1 MALPEIITPTFT
13 IVIPGIKKPVKY
25 RPFLVKEEKL
35 LILASESET
44 LSERVSAC
52 SQVVE
57 NCTFGLYNDKNLTMY
72 QLQYLFLKIK
82 AKSVGTIQ
90 EFNLT
95 CGSCSSSMRYE
106 MNIEDYKIYGEVDTT
121 KKEFKIND
129 EVSLVIRYPTAEYQG
144 KVDILTDTEIVIN
157 CIDHIVNGEEVIDP
171 KDETLG
177 NMLAFIENLPI
188 KLMQDIGEFLTT
200 IPVLGHEISFTC
212 KTCGKDN
219 YVGINGYEHF
229 FG

>member
-57 NCTFGLYNDKNLTMY
+57 NCTFGLYNDTNLTMY

-129 EVSLVIRYPTAEYQG
+129 EVS
-144 KVDILTDTEIVIN
+144 IVILVVGS
-157 CIDHIVNGEEVIDP
+157 IVFV
-171 KDETLG
+171 
-177 NMLAFIENLPI
+177 
-188 KLMQDIGEFLTT
+188 
-200 IPVLGHEISFTC
+200 
-212 KTCGKDN
+212 
-219 YVGINGYEHF
+219 
-229 FG
+229 